1 MSIPCFG
8 NGFASNIGFASN
20 RHLILIST
28 LFRLPVIFIA
38 SASSITVNKLLFS
51 SFVFFT
57 LNYPSEN
64 AEIVPFLKGS
74 ANACKYEARAW
85 TIADASFGL
94 FHTNIQ
100 ARKRAIAPE
109 FSSED
114 KGRRHRSII
123 NHLPK
128 SGYLT

>member
-85 TIADASFGL
+85 TIADASFGFFIPIYKPGKERSL
-94 FHTNIQ
+94 LSFQ
-100 ARKRAIAPE
+100 ARIRGVGIA
-109 FSSED
+109 
-114 KGRRHRSII
+114 
-123 NHLPK
+123 L
-128 SGYLT
+128 